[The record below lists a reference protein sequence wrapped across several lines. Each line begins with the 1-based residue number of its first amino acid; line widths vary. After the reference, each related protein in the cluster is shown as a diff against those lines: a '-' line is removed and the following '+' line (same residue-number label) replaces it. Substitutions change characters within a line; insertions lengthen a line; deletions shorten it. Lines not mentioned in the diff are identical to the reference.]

1 MAVILKRIEGDN
13 VHVIN
18 VDTAIHPSKITART
32 NLREISTWPA
42 TGGGTDLSLPFSYA
56 GQSGLLLDGVV
67 VFTDGETWAGR
78 SHPSQALEAYRRRY
92 NPEVR
97 VVVAAMTAT
106 GHTIGEPDDVGV
118 LNVAGMDSSLP
129 KVVSG
134 FIR

>member
-18 VDTAIHPSKITART
+18 VDTAVHPSKITART

-42 TGGGTDLSLPFSYA
+42 TGGGTDLALPLSYA

-67 VFTDGETWAGR
+67 IFTDGETWAGR
-78 SHPSQALEAYRRRY
+78 RHPSQALDAYRRRY
-92 NPEVR
+92 NPEAR
-97 VVVAAMTAT
+97 VVVAALAAN
-106 GHTIGEPDDVGV
+106 GYTIGEPQDAGV
-118 LNVAGMDSSLP
+118 LNVAGMDASLP
-129 KVVSG
+129 RVVSA